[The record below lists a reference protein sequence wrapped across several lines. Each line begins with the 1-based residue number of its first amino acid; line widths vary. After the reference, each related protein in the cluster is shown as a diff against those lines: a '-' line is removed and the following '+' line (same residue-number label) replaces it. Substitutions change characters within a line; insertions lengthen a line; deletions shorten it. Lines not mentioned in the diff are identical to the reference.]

1 MTTALA
7 IATPRQTRIHDAPQP
22 ARPHVKW
29 TGRPAWR
36 SCAIRIWRAPWV
48 AVYFGLLIAD
58 AVRASVMTPL
68 KSDLLGDAALLAI
81 AGGVLGLLMLLAW
94 LTVRTTTY
102 VISDRH
108 VEMHFGIGLQAKL
121 VIPFGAIE
129 HVAVRVHR
137 DQTGDIALRLIKGQ
151 GVLYPKLWPHA
162 RPWRWFRAEPM
173 LRCVPRAGV
182 VGTLLS
188 RAVATEAA
196 AHARGEAPAQA

>member
-1 MTTALA
+1 MTAALA
-7 IATPRQTRIHDAPQP
+7 IATPGETRTEDAPRPLGP
-22 ARPHVKW
+22 ALSWK
-29 TGRPAWR
+29 GRPAWR
-36 SCAIRIWRAPWV
+36 SCVIRIWRAPLV
-48 AVYFGLLIAD
+48 AVYFGLLLAD
-58 AVRASVMTPL
+58 AARISLTTPAH
-68 KSDLLGDAALLAI
+68 SDLLGDAALLAI
-81 AGGVLGLLMLLAW
+81 ALGALGLLALLAW

-102 VISDRH
+102 IISDHH

-129 HVAVRVHR
+129 HVAIRVYG

-151 GVLYPKLWPHA
+151 GVLYLKLWPHA

-188 RAVATEAA
+188 RAVAAEAA
-196 AHARGEAPAQA
+196 AHAASRGVT

>member
-1 MTTALA
+1 MTSALA
-7 IATPRQTRIHDAPQP
+7 IAGPIEARPQDAP
-22 ARPHVKW
+22 RPPRPITKW

-36 SCAIRIWRAPWV
+36 SCMIRIWRAPWV
-48 AVYFGLLIAD
+48 AVYFGLLLAD
-58 AVRASVMTPL
+58 AARVSLTTPL
-68 KSDLLGDAALLAI
+68 KSDLLGDAALFVI
-81 AGGVLGLLMLLAW
+81 AMGVLALLALLAW
-94 LTVRTTTY
+94 LTVRSTTY
-102 VISDRH
+102 IITDRH
-108 VEMHFGIGLQAKL
+108 VEMHFGVGLQAKL

-182 VGTLLS
+182 LGTLLS
-188 RAVATEAA
+188 RAVAAEAA
-196 AHARGEAPAQA
+196 AHARGDVSA

>member
-1 MTTALA
+1 MTSALA
-7 IATPRQTRIHDAPQP
+7 IAGPIEARPQDAPRP
-22 ARPHVKW
+22 ARPITKW

-36 SCAIRIWRAPWV
+36 SCMIRIWRAPWV
-48 AVYFGLLIAD
+48 AVYFGLLLAD
-58 AVRASVMTPL
+58 AARVSLTTPL
-68 KSDLLGDAALLAI
+68 KSDLLGDAALFVI
-81 AGGVLGLLMLLAW
+81 AMGVLALLALLAW
-94 LTVRTTTY
+94 LTVRSTTY
-102 VISDRH
+102 IITDRH
-108 VEMHFGIGLQAKL
+108 VEMHFGVGLQAKL

-137 DQTGDIALRLIKGQ
+137 DQTGDIALRLIRGQ

-188 RAVATEAA
+188 RAVAAEAA
-196 AHARGEAPAQA
+196 AHARGDVSA

>member
-1 MTTALA
+1 MTAALA
-7 IATPRQTRIHDAPQP
+7 VATPTD
-22 ARPHVKW
+22 ARPAETPRRAAPIVRW
-29 TGRPAWR
+29 SGRPAWR

-48 AVYFGLLIAD
+48 AVYFGLLLAD

-68 KSDLLGDAALLAI
+68 KSDLLGDAALLGIAI
-81 AGGVLGLLMLLAW
+81 GVLGLLALLAW
-94 LTVRTTTY
+94 LTARTTTY
-102 VISDRH
+102 ILTDRH

-129 HVAVRVHR
+129 HVAVRVHS

-188 RAVATEAA
+188 RAVAAEAA
-196 AHARGEAPAQA
+196 AHARGTILAQA